1 MKKIVYVII
10 AVVILGGIILVFAD
24 RNKDQSEFVTA
35 FVDIGAVAK
44 NVDATGSVVAA
55 EDIELNFRTTGR
67 IESINVSEGE
77 QVKAGQVLAVLEA
90 GALHSQVKDAE
101 SVLIEAQANLKKL
114 LAGATEGDIRISEI
128 TVEQK
133 GGDFGAKRN
142 DLESLISKSLVE
154 LKNLKNTAIVD
165 LNNEL
170 IVAETAME
178 VVDNTLNNEDAG
190 YTLGVLDSMS
200 VPLAQESQSE
210 AGDII
215 NEAKILI
222 KAVDEGSSDEQTLNA
237 IEVVKNALE
246 KTRECLSSVFF
257 VLENTIISNNLTQ
270 TELDALITG
279 IQSEQVKISTAR
291 NNIYA
296 SQSNWTNKQ
305 VYYNEQ
311 ILKARDAVDAAG
323 DAFDLAK
330 AQLEF
335 KTAGPED
342 YEIDAYNAKIA
353 KTEANL
359 VLAQSKLSDAI
370 IKAPVNGVV
379 IKINNKVGE
388 QTSLALAVVEMI
400 GEAKLEIDVNIP
412 ESDIAKIRIGQMADI
427 TLDSFGDDNVFPG
440 FVIFVDPA
448 ETIIQDVV
456 YYQVK
461 VHFKDDVQGIK
472 HGMTANTVIETD
484 KKENVLRVPLRA
496 VKQKN
501 GDKIVTVLRADKT
514 QEEKNI
520 TVGLRGDDYIEILNG
535 LEKGDTVIT
544 FVNDKQK

>member
-1 MKKIVYVII
+1 M
-10 AVVILGGIILVFAD
+10 
-24 RNKDQSEFVTA
+24 
-35 FVDIGAVAK
+35 
-44 NVDATGSVVAA
+44 
-55 EDIELNFRTTGR
+55 NFRTTGR

-114 LAGATEGDIRISEI
+114 LAGATEEDIRISEI

-335 KTAGPED
+335 KTAEPED

>member
-335 KTAGPED
+335 KTAEPED

>member
-114 LAGATEGDIRISEI
+114 LAGATEEDIRISEI

-311 ILKARDAVDAAG
+311 ILKARDAVDAAE

>member
-55 EDIELNFRTTGR
+55 EDIEFNFRTTGR

-222 KAVDEGSSDEQTLNA
+222 KAVDEGSSDEQMLNA

-311 ILKARDAVDAAG
+311 ILKARDAVDAAE